1 MKNMKKWNLVID
13 VAGCEN
19 CSNCA
24 LATKDEHI
32 GNDFPGY
39 AAPQPRHGHHWIRIE
54 NRVRG
59 SAPMVDVAHVPT
71 TCNHCDEAPCIAAA
85 QGGEIYK
92 RADGMPAL
100 DGRAGLLI
108 PVMSHDGTI
117 GGMILRPDNPALD
130 PKGKP
135 LGNDRVSGTHPDRV
149 SGTHLGL

>member
-59 SAPMVDVAHVPT
+59 SAP
-71 TCNHCDEAPCIAAA
+71 NA
-85 QGGEIYK
+85 Q
-92 RADGMPAL
+92 DC
-100 DGRAGLLI
+100 
-108 PVMSHDGTI
+108 S
-117 GGMILRPDNPALD
+117 
-130 PKGKP
+130 
-135 LGNDRVSGTHPDRV
+135 HPDRWDADDRSTIGISTS
-149 SGTHLGL
+149 SGASAGAAVGLAIDSRALTSQFEQ